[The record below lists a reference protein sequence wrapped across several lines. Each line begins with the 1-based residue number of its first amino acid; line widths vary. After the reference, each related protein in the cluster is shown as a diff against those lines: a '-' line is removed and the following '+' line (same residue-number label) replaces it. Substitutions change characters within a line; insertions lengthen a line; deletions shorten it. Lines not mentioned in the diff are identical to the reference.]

1 MKRLLVMLLLTNL
14 AIVTACSDK
23 PVETAHIG
31 YVEAEYVYIAAP
43 QAGWLETLNAHE
55 GDVIAKGD
63 LLFALD
69 TDQQALKVAE
79 AENRVRQ
86 AGAQVEDLSTGAR
99 PAEIALLQAQLNEAR
114 TRYEFAIDELNRAAP
129 LIESGTLAKARGDQ
143 LRADRD
149 TAKARLDAATESIRV
164 AKQAGRKAAREGASA
179 AQLSALAAL
188 EEARWALAQRSVHS
202 LSEGR
207 IEDVFQREGEFISA
221 GRPVLSILPD
231 NALKVRFFVAESD
244 LVHTEI
250 GQIVRV
256 HADGLDADV
265 EARISFIASE
275 AEFTPPVI
283 YSVGSR
289 EKLVFLVEARLPAG
303 TSLHAGL
310 PVEVDME

>member
-1 MKRLLVMLLLTNL
+1 MRRLALTLMFGTLVVM
-14 AIVTACSDK
+14 AACSDK
-23 PVETAHIG
+23 PIETAHIG
-31 YVEAEYVYIAAP
+31 YVEAEYVYIASP
-43 QAGWLETLNAHE
+43 QPGWLEALNVHE

-63 LLFALD
+63 LLFVLD
-69 TDQQALKVAE
+69 TDQQELKVAE

-86 AGAQVEDLSTGAR
+86 AGALVEDLSTGAR

-114 TRYEFAIDELNRAAP
+114 ARFDFAVDEFNRAAP
-129 LIESGTLAKARGDQ
+129 LIERGTLAKARGDQ

-149 TAKARLDAATESIRV
+149 TARARLDAAKEAIQV
-164 AKQAGRKAAREGASA
+164 AQQAGRKAAREGASA

-202 LSEGR
+202 LAAGR
-207 IEDVFQREGEFISA
+207 VEEVFHREGEFISA
-221 GRPVLSILPD
+221 GKPILALLPE
-231 NALKVRFFVAESD
+231 NAMKVRFFVSESN
-244 LVHTEI
+244 LVHTAI
-250 GQIVRV
+250 GQTIRIL
-256 HADGLDADV
+256 ADGLDTPV
-265 EARISFIASE
+265 EAKISFIASE

-303 TSLHAGL
+303 TSLRAGL